1 MKYETFV
8 ENYTPEL
15 QLIDAIDML
24 THFDPDA
31 AKILDQWASE
41 TNTEKNVLEL
51 DPTDP
56 KPITFSQDIQ
66 LLSTDWEP
74 HYKSQPDSI
83 SISYHG
89 NDSDAEPKS
98 ESPC

>member
-41 TNTEKNVLEL
+41 TNTEKNVLQL
-51 DPTDP
+51 DQTDP

-74 HYKSQPDSI
+74 HYKSQPSSI
-83 SISYHG
+83 SISYPENG
-89 NDSDAEPKS
+89 IDEETK
-98 ESPC
+98 

>member
-1 MKYETFV
+1 MNYEEFL

-24 THFDPDA
+24 THFEPDA
-31 AKILDQWASE
+31 AEILDRWASE
-41 TNTEKNVLEL
+41 TSNEKNVLEL
-51 DPTDP
+51 DQTDP

-66 LLSTDWEP
+66 LLSADWEP

-83 SISYHG
+83 SISYPENG
-89 NDSDAEPKS
+89 IDEEIK
-98 ESPC
+98 

>member
-41 TNTEKNVLEL
+41 TKTE
-51 DPTDP
+51 
-56 KPITFSQDIQ
+56 
-66 LLSTDWEP
+66 
-74 HYKSQPDSI
+74 
-83 SISYHG
+83 
-89 NDSDAEPKS
+89 
-98 ESPC
+98 

>member
-41 TNTEKNVLEL
+41 TNTEKNVLKL
-51 DPTDP
+51 DQTDQGS
-56 KPITFSQDIQ
+56 ITFSQDIQ
-66 LLSTDWEP
+66 LLSADWEP
-74 HYKSQPDSI
+74 RYKSQPDSI
-83 SISYHG
+83 SISYSD
-89 NDSDAEPKS
+89 NDEGIKS
-98 ESPC
+98 ESLY

>member
-41 TNTEKNVLEL
+41 TNTEKNVLKL
-51 DPTDP
+51 DQTDQGS
-56 KPITFSQDIQ
+56 ITFSQDIQ
-66 LLSTDWEP
+66 LLSADWEP
-74 HYKSQPDSI
+74 RYKSQPDSI
-83 SISYHG
+83 SISYSD
-89 NDSDAEPKS
+89 NDEEKES
-98 ESPC
+98 ESLY

>member
-41 TNTEKNVLEL
+41 TNTEKNVLKL
-51 DPTDP
+51 DQTDQES
-56 KPITFSQDIQ
+56 ITFSQDIQ
-66 LLSTDWEP
+66 LLSADWEP
-74 HYKSQPDSI
+74 RYKSQPDSI

-89 NDSDAEPKS
+89 NDIDVEP
-98 ESPC
+98 E